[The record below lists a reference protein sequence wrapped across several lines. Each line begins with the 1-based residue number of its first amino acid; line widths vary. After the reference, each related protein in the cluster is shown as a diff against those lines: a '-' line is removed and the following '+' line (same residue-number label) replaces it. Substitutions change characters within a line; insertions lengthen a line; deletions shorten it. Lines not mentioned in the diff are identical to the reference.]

1 MPRQAG
7 PRVATPSLVIVRDT
21 EGTTAVVRAR
31 GELDLATAGLLVR
44 AIGTAA
50 ADIPRP
56 RVLVDLAEVE
66 FCDSAGLRALLGA
79 AREIEAR
86 AGRMVV
92 AVVPGSV
99 VDRLLELVGLREFL
113 RVLPPDDARRAL

>member
-1 MPRQAG
+1 M
-7 PRVATPSLVIVRDT
+7 
-21 EGTTAVVRAR
+21 VRAR

-44 AIGTAA
+44 AISTAA

-92 AVVPGSV
+92 AVVPGSA

-113 RVLPPDDARRAL
+113 RVLPPDDARRASKGDSPL

>member
-1 MPRQAG
+1 MPREAG
-7 PRVATPSLVIVRDT
+7 ARVETPALIIVRDT
-21 EGTTAVVRAR
+21 DGTTAIVRAR

-44 AIGTAA
+44 AIGKAA
-50 ADIPRP
+50 EAPRP
-56 RVLVDLAEVE
+56 RVLVDLAEVD

-92 AVVPGSV
+92 AAVPDSA
-99 VDRLLELVGLREFL
+99 VDRLLDLVGLREFL
-113 RVLPPDDARRAL
+113 RVMPPEDARHAL

>member
-1 MPRQAG
+1 MPREAG
-7 PRVATPSLVIVRDT
+7 ARVVTPSLVIVRDT

-50 ADIPRP
+50 GDTRRP

-92 AVVPGSV
+92 AVVPGSA

-113 RVLPPDDARRAL
+113 RVLPPEDARNTI

>member
-1 MPRQAG
+1 MSRQAG
-7 PRVATPSLVIVRDT
+7 QRVQAPALTLVRDT
-21 EGTTAVVRAR
+21 EGTTGVVHAR

-44 AIGTAA
+44 AITAA
-50 ADIPRP
+50 ASGPRP

-92 AVVPGSV
+92 AVVPGSA

-113 RVLPPDDARRAL
+113 RVLPPEDARRAL